1 MPYLSLLW
9 QKFMVCFVTEATPIN
24 KLENKGQGR
33 AEGGFQG
40 FQETPLNF
48 NQQVSQLRL

>member
-1 MPYLSLLW
+1 
-9 QKFMVCFVTEATPIN
+9 MVHFVTEATPITTLIK
-24 KLENKGQGR
+24 KLENKRTQGR